1 MVVFYSAYSHHM
13 TPNKSFFTKFIE
25 FDGENTT
32 HGDGNVVRMKGIG
45 TVYASSIP
53 NLEEVI
59 L

>member
-1 MVVFYSAYSHHM
+1 MVFFYSAYSHHM

-32 HGDGNVVRMKGIG
+32 HGDGNVARMKGIG

>member
-1 MVVFYSAYSHHM
+1 M

-32 HGDGNVVRMKGIG
+32 HGDGNVARMKGIG

-59 L
+59 LWKV